1 MKGKTLLVT
10 GAAGGIGSAIVLAF
24 AAEGCRLVLL
34 GRQPAALAALAAAAR
49 AAGAD
54 ARPLVA
60 DLLTQDPAD
69 IARQAVAAFGCL
81 DGIVNCAGVQHFGLA
96 AEEPA
101 TASART
107 FAVNTVAPIQLTQ
120 ALLPHLQGRP
130 VAHVV
135 NVGSIFGSIGFPC
148 FATYSASKFA
158 LRGYSEALRR
168 ELAGGPVRV
177 HYVAPRYTRTGL
189 NRDAVVRMAEALGMN
204 QDSPQTVAER
214 VLASVRRG
222 AADVYL
228 GWPER
233 LCVRINALFP
243 RLVDGALIRQ
253 AGRMRPF
260 AQRSDIT
267 LKESLT

>member
-1 MKGKTLLVT
+1 MNGKTFLVT
-10 GAAGGIGSAIVLAF
+10 GAAGGIGSAIVIAF
-24 AAEGCRLVLL
+24 AAQGARLVLL
-34 GRQPAALAALAAAAR
+34 GRKREALAELADAVKG
-49 AAGAD
+49 AGGD

-60 DLLTQDPAD
+60 DLLGDDPFD
-69 IARQAVAAFGCL
+69 IARRAVAAFGCL
-81 DGIVNCAGVQHFGLA
+81 DGVVNCAGVQHFGLA
-96 AEEPA
+96 ADEPA
-101 TASART
+101 AAAAQT
-107 FAVNTVAPIQLTQ
+107 FAVNTVAPIQLIQ
-120 ALLPHLQGRP
+120 ALLPHLQQRP

-177 HYVAPRYTRTGL
+177 HYVAPRYTRTAM
-189 NRDAVVRMAEALGMN
+189 NRDAVVRMADALGMK
-204 QDSPQTVAER
+204 QDSPEAVAER
-214 VLASVRRG
+214 VLAAVEKD

-233 LCVRINALFP
+233 LFVRINAILP

-260 AQRSDIT
+260 ARRA
-267 LKESLT
+267 LTEN